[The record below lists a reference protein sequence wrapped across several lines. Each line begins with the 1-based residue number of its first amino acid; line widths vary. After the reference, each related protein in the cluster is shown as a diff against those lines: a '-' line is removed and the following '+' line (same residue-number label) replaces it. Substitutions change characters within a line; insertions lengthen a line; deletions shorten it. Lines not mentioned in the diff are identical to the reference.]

1 MIEGRRDLPNLTVN
15 IILKEEGLSN
25 LHTHNNQLPLREEI
39 FFEFLGKKNLSL
51 SDVVADLSGKYTV
64 MRRREIL
71 TRGRDLL
78 LSDYHNTMLAA
89 GDGTWPL
96 VLRRCDAMLWL

>member
-1 MIEGRRDLPNLTVN
+1 
-15 IILKEEGLSN
+15 
-25 LHTHNNQLPLREEI
+25 
-39 FFEFLGKKNLSL
+39 
-51 SDVVADLSGKYTV
+51 VVADLSGKYAV

-89 GDGTWPL
+89 GDGKWPW
-96 VLRRCDAMLWL
+96 VSV

>member
-1 MIEGRRDLPNLTVN
+1 M
-15 IILKEEGLSN
+15 
-25 LHTHNNQLPLREEI
+25 
-39 FFEFLGKKNLSL
+39 
-51 SDVVADLSGKYTV
+51 VADLSGKYAV

-89 GDGTWPL
+89 GDGT
-96 VLRRCDAMLWL
+96 